1 MTHTAHNI
9 NIFFKVCEDH
19 VCIKVALHNPTKP
32 RVVAALWVLF
42 VAGFGGC
49 SCHLYVH
56 LACLPVYPTVLLSD
70 HLGLREK
77 LLFFRAKT
85 ERG

>member
-32 RVVAALWVLF
+32 CVVAALSGCCLWRDL
-42 VAGFGGC
+42 VAVAATC
-49 SCHLYVH
+49 MR
-56 LACLPVYPTVLLSD
+56 T
-70 HLGLREK
+70 
-77 LLFFRAKT
+77 
-85 ERG
+85 